1 MIKKSLY
8 ILQLKTGKVLIG
20 SENNLCLFDLDT
32 KKKLTNIEVE
42 TGIWCIKEL
51 ADGTVAIGEGNGNI
65 SILEVGNDIKIKCV
79 LKGHTKP
86 INSIIQLNNQKLV
99 TSSDENNIIL
109 WDLKDPDAK
118 YFIEGHT
125 NLVSCLTL
133 LEGNKFISVSKDM
146 TLKIWE

>member
-1 MIKKSLY
+1 MFIWFRY
-8 ILQLKTGKVLIG
+8 
-20 SENNLCLFDLDT
+20 E
-32 KKKLTNIEVE
+32 KKLTNIEVE

-51 ADGTVAIGEGNGNI
+51 ADGTLAIGEGNGNI

-86 INSIIQLNNQKLV
+86 INFIIQLNNQKLV